1 MKSNNNCSSRQIAIF
16 LSALLAVSFL
26 AGCEKEES
34 QNNTKKSLSDDS
46 SSSSSQDDSSSS
58 AENLNN
64 SHNNTIDNVDAMAS
78 TGEVYSQTIM
88 VYMVGSD
95 LESKYGNASLDMQE
109 MQKAMPDTENNNI
122 IVYAGGASEWKTSN
136 LDADKNTIL
145 KLEKDGF
152 SEVSS
157 TDVKNMGEAET
168 LSEFI
173 NYGLTNY
180 DTDKYSLILWNHGAG
195 PVFGFGVD
203 ENYEDLLSLQEMQ
216 SALNDSIGKQEK
228 KLEWIGF
235 DACLMSSL
243 EVADVFAPYANYL
256 ISSQETEPGWGWNYE
271 FLSKLSEPDMD
282 GARLGKEIID
292 SYMKFGEEIF
302 EISPKYYSDLTLSC
316 VDLNKYQAAEDEL
329 NTFFSQMDSS
339 LDSST
344 FPSAVRNRDNAKDF
358 GTYSSDFNYSLVDT
372 SNLLQLLSE
381 DSSVS
386 ADSAIS
392 AIDDMIV
399 YMRTNVENAGGI
411 SICYPY
417 QTDEKYAEYCISLQ
431 EYLNFA
437 PGYTNFLK
445 TFNSIKDGDTIL
457 EPENLDIA
465 DAETNVEPISSD
477 NLENDTSESDSSEP
491 ELSENIEPSEESS
504 SIPDNNS
511 TIMTTGGSDISLA
524 LTPEQQQNFGTAS
537 FYILCKTSSSDMDL
551 EMERLDEAYTFIHGG
566 KNVKMDEN
574 GVLHA
579 YYSDNVVY
587 LKDTETGELSPTP
600 MVLIDNDSS
609 STEKRYLTFVVLT
622 KVGESISDWDT
633 QSAQLQIV
641 VNDEY
646 PNGIIRS
653 AIPTS
658 NEDDEI
664 QRASK
669 QLLDLSDYTYLASTG
684 RVSYLTRD
692 EDGKM
697 MDFWSWENSGTQIGI
712 EQDLTTGYEL
722 EVCPIQNPE
731 NYFCMFV
738 VRDAQGNSTVSE
750 LIPLG

>member
-1 MKSNNNCSSRQIAIF
+1 MKSNNNRSSRQIAIF

-109 MQKAMPDTENNNI
+109 MQEAMPDIENNNI
-122 IVYAGGASEWKTSN
+122 IVYAGGASEWKTSS
-136 LDADKNTIL
+136 LDANKNTIL

-157 TDVKNMGEAET
+157 TDAKNMGEAET

-216 SALNDSIGKQEK
+216 SALNDSVGKQEK

-256 ISSQETEPGWGWNYE
+256 ISSQETEPGWGWNYG

-302 EISPKYYSDLTLSC
+302 ELSPKYYSDLTLSC
-316 VDLNKYQAAEDEL
+316 VDLNKYQTAEDEL
-329 NTFFSQMDSS
+329 DTFFSQMDSS

-344 FPSAVRNRDNAKDF
+344 FPSTVRNRDNAKDF

-417 QTDEKYAEYCISLQ
+417 QTDEDYAEYCISLQ
-431 EYLNFA
+431 EYLDFA
-437 PGYTNFLK
+437 PGYTSFLK

-465 DAETNVEPISSD
+465 DAETNVEPISAD
-477 NLENDTSESDSSEP
+477 NSESDSSELDSSEP
-491 ELSENIEPSEESS
+491 ESSENTESSEESS
-504 SIPDNNS
+504 SISDNS
-511 TIMTTGGSDISLA
+511 TVTPSGGSDISLA

-587 LKDTETGELSPTP
+587 LKDAETGELSPTP

-609 STEKRYLTFVVLT
+609 
-622 KVGESISDWDT
+622 
-633 QSAQLQIV
+633 
-641 VNDEY
+641 
-646 PNGIIRS
+646 
-653 AIPTS
+653 
-658 NEDDEI
+658 
-664 QRASK
+664 
-669 QLLDLSDYTYLASTG
+669 
-684 RVSYLTRD
+684 
-692 EDGKM
+692 
-697 MDFWSWENSGTQIGI
+697 
-712 EQDLTTGYEL
+712 
-722 EVCPIQNPE
+722 
-731 NYFCMFV
+731 
-738 VRDAQGNSTVSE
+738 
-750 LIPLG
+750 